1 MTTLTER
8 QRLILALIIH
18 TYVETAQPV
27 GSMAL
32 IERYKLDTS
41 SATIRNDMVE
51 LTDAGYL
58 RQPYTSAGRVP
69 TEEGYRYFVRQLM
82 GQTELPAN
90 TRRTITHQFY
100 QAGRDVNRW
109 MRLAASVLAHQS
121 QGASLVTSPRP
132 ELARFKHLSL
142 ISTHGRQVLMVIV
155 WTGGQVRQQ
164 MLTLAEPV
172 SQEQLSAAA
181 SHINLV
187 CEGLDADGISALSGQ
202 FDALE
207 QDIIKLTK
215 EELERMKHVVSGEV
229 YRDGLTNVLAEP
241 EFAESESARKAL
253 RVLEERSMLEDLL
266 SRTVLTSGMDDVQVL
281 IGGEGTWED
290 LRDCSMV
297 LARYGAPGLVTGA
310 LGVLGPTR
318 MAYGRTVSTVRF
330 VSGLLSDLVIEM
342 LAEET

>member
-1 MTTLTER
+1 MSAITER
-8 QRLILALIIH
+8 QKLILALIIH

-27 GSMAL
+27 GSKTL
-32 IERYKLDTS
+32 IERYKLESS

-51 LTDAGYL
+51 LTEAGLL
-58 RQPYTSAGRVP
+58 RQPHTSAGRVP

-82 GQTELPAN
+82 GQTELPVN

-132 ELARFKHLSL
+132 ESARFKHLSL
-142 ISTHGRQVLMVIV
+142 ISTHGRQVLMVMV
-155 WTGGQVRQQ
+155 WSGGQVRQQ

-172 SQEQLSAAA
+172 SQEQLSTAA
-181 SHINLV
+181 SHINLL
-187 CEGLDADGISALSGQ
+187 CEGLDADAISVLNGQ

-207 QDIIKLTK
+207 QDVIKLIR
-215 EELERMKHVVSGEV
+215 EELERMKQVVSGEV

-266 SRTVLTSGMDDVQVL
+266 SRTVLTSRMDEVQVL

-342 LAEET
+342 LAEES

>member
-1 MTTLTER
+1 
-8 QRLILALIIH
+8 
-18 TYVETAQPV
+18 
-27 GSMAL
+27 
-32 IERYKLDTS
+32 
-41 SATIRNDMVE
+41 MV
-51 LTDAGYL
+51 
-58 RQPYTSAGRVP
+58 
-69 TEEGYRYFVRQLM
+69 
-82 GQTELPAN
+82 
-90 TRRTITHQFY
+90 
-100 QAGRDVNRW
+100 
-109 MRLAASVLAHQS
+109 
-121 QGASLVTSPRP
+121 
-132 ELARFKHLSL
+132 
-142 ISTHGRQVLMVIV
+142 MV
-155 WTGGQVRQQ
+155 WSGGQVRQQ

-172 SQEQLSAAA
+172 SQEQLSTAAG
-181 SHINLV
+181 HINLV
-187 CEGLDADGISALSGQ
+187 CEGLDAEAIAALSGQ

-207 QDIIKLTK
+207 QDVIKLIR
-215 EELERMKHVVSGEV
+215 EELDRMKQVVSGEV

-266 SRTVLTSGMDDVQVL
+266 SRTVLTSGMDEVQVV

-342 LAEET
+342 LAEEN

>member
-1 MTTLTER
+1 LTE
-8 QRLILALIIH
+8 
-18 TYVETAQPV
+18 
-27 GSMAL
+27 
-32 IERYKLDTS
+32 
-41 SATIRNDMVE
+41 
-51 LTDAGYL
+51 AGYL

-82 GQTELPAN
+82 GQTELPMN

-132 ELARFKHLSL
+132 ESARFKHLSL
-142 ISTHGRQVLMVIV
+142 ISTHGRQVLMVMV

-172 SQEQLSAAA
+172 SQEQLTAAA
-181 SHINLV
+181 NHINLV
-187 CEGLDADGISALSGQ
+187 CEGLDVDGIAALNDQ

-207 QDIIKLTK
+207 QDMLKLIR
-215 EELERMKHVVSGEV
+215 EELDRMKQLVSGEV
-229 YRDGLTNVLAEP
+229 FRDGLTNVLAEP

-290 LRDCSMV
+290 LRDCSIV
-297 LARYGAPGLVTGA
+297 LGRYGAPGLVTGA

-318 MAYGRTVSTVRF
+318 MAYGRTVSAVRF

-342 LAEET
+342 LAEEN